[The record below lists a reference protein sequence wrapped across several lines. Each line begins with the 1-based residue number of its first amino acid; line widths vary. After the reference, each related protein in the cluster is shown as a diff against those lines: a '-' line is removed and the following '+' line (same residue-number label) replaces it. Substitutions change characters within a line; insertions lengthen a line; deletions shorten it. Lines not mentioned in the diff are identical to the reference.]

1 MMNAPQ
7 KTVAVAIGRWQMPHW
22 SHLNLLQSAFD
33 LADEVIVVIGSSWR
47 SRNPKNPFVFLER
60 KEMLLATM
68 SHEQRSRVKFVGVR
82 DVYGIDRWT
91 DLVRGAVAR
100 HSTPQDRVII
110 VGHNKDASSF
120 YLGCFPGWEFVD
132 AGSPI
137 SVDATTLRSILFT
150 EPTPQQALDKLSTYM
165 HDGTLSWL
173 SRWVQSGAFTERRAE
188 HIEVELYKK
197 KYPAKQ
203 YYTGDAIIE
212 AGGHFLMIERGG
224 TIGHG
229 LLAWPGGFA
238 EDTEDGLATAMRELL
253 EETTLDIDEQ
263 TLRQCLVGTRVFDD
277 PGRSPRGHIITTA
290 CHFRLPNYTRE
301 TLPLVFGR
309 DDAKAKP
316 ALWLAPGDF
325 AMRMHEML
333 DDHDVIGEW
342 AMGEM
347 TPLVEL
353 QAA

>member
-1 MMNAPQ
+1 MTDKAQ
-7 KTVAVAIGRWQMPHW
+7 KTVAVAIGRWQLPHW
-22 SHLNLLQSAFD
+22 SHLNLLQKSFD

-60 KEMLLATM
+60 KEMLLAAL

-82 DVYGIDRWT
+82 DVYSIDRWAEM
-91 DLVRGAVAR
+91 VRSAVAR
-100 HSTPQDRVII
+100 HSTAQDRVIL

-120 YLGCFPGWEFVD
+120 YLGCFPDWQFVD

-137 SVDATTLRSILFT
+137 AVDATTLRSILFT
-150 EPTPQQALDKLSTYM
+150 EPTPEQAIDKLGAYM

-173 SRWVQSGAFTERRAE
+173 SKWTQSSAFAERRAE

-197 KYPAKQ
+197 KYPAKH

-212 AGGHFLMIERGG
+212 AAGHFLMIERNG

-238 EDTEDGLATAMRELL
+238 EGTEDGLATAMRELL
-253 EETTLDIDEQ
+253 EETTLDIDEP
-263 TLRQCLVGTRVFDD
+263 TLRQCLVNTHIFND

-290 CHFRLPNYTRE
+290 CHFRLPHFTRE
-301 TLPLVFGR
+301 TLPVVMGR
-309 DDAKAKP
+309 DDAKSKP
-316 ALWLAPGDF
+316 AQWLTPGDF
-325 AMRMHEML
+325 AMRMHQMF

-342 AMGEM
+342 IMGEM
-347 TPLVEL
+347 RPMVQL
-353 QAA
+353 QNE